1 MDIETAKR
9 KFHAFIHARSLAV
22 IATTGPDGKPEAAL
36 MNIAVTPELEVIFET
51 TDATRKFAN
60 LKANSRVSFVIGW
73 DGNETLQ
80 YDGVTEW
87 LEGRALEE
95 APRARYA
102 FRSFRKKLSHQD
114 WPGNHYFW
122 VRPLWIRFSNYQLPR
137 KVEEYRFRPDV
148 AAPAR
153 TRAPWWRS
161 LLRSTPR
168 QRN

>member
-36 MNIAVTPELEVIFET
+36 MNIAVTPELEIIFET

-60 LKANSRVSFVIGW
+60 LKTNSRVSFVIGW
-73 DGNETLQ
+73 DGDETLQ
-80 YDGVTEW
+80 YDGVTER

-95 APRARYA
+95 ARARYVSV
-102 FRSFRKKLSHQD
+102 FPQKLSHQN

-122 VRPLWIRFSNYQLPR
+122 ARPLWIRFSNYQLPR
-137 KVEEYRFRPDV
+137 KVEEYRFRPD
-148 AAPAR
+148 AAARAR

-161 LLRSTPR
+161 LLRPAPR